1 MGNKVTTVRTHRT
14 FVMTLVL
21 TIITTVLW
29 TCSPLGQKVYAQ
41 QNTTPT
47 ITDDLSHNVERHI
60 VTATEHLVR
69 ALQDANIDQ
78 ETVRLYVVDRD
89 HYLLRNRSHGQVAWA
104 GGVTNRSYEYIIVV
118 NADHLM
124 FRHSSYMMR
133 QVIRHEVAHIMAWI
147 DDGHEIDEHGIEF
160 VRACRQL
167 LSGSAK
173 RTECVK
179 SR

>member
-1 MGNKVTTVRTHRT
+1 MGNKVTTAKVCRM
-14 FVMTLVL
+14 FAMTLVL
-21 TIITTVLW
+21 TVMNIVLW
-29 TCSPLGQKVYAQ
+29 TCSSLGQKADAQ
-41 QNTTPT
+41 PNTTLT
-47 ITDDLSHNVERHI
+47 ITDELSHNVERHI
-60 VTATEHLVR
+60 VAANEHLER
-69 ALQDANIDQ
+69 ALQDANIDR
-78 ETVRLYVVDRD
+78 ELVRLYVVDRG
-89 HYLLRNRSHGQVAWA
+89 HYLLRNKSHGQVAWA
-104 GGVTNRSYEYIIVV
+104 GGVTDRTYEYIVVV

-124 FRHSSYMMR
+124 FRHSEYMMR

-147 DDGHEIDEHGIEF
+147 DDGHDIDEHGIEF